1 MPIDFAEVRKKL
13 AKISGQNSTRDAYW
27 KPEQDTTYTIRIV
40 PFTNNEGQPFKE
52 RYFYYNIGKNPGL
65 LTPNQF
71 GKKDPIQELID
82 SLRADGTPE
91 SREMCKTLYPK
102 MRAYAAVIVRGEE
115 DKGPR
120 LWSFGKNVYQSLLGL
135 ILDEDYGDITDVSEG
150 RDIKVTVTKPPGAQ
164 YAKTDITVRPKQS
177 ALSDDSKLVTKWL
190 DAVPDIDAI
199 MPLKSY
205 EELEKIINEWVAGGE
220 ADTEAQGTERGGKT
234 PAAEE
239 TTKVEVVAETKG
251 VKKAAK
257 VHKDIDSA
265 FDDIIGSND

>member
-1 MPIDFAEVRKKL
+1 MPIDFSEVRKKL

-102 MRAYAAVIVRGEE
+102 MRAYAAVIVRGEPH
-115 DKGPR
+115 GCTR
-120 LWSFGKNVYQSLLGL
+120 VRGL
-135 ILDEDYGDITDVSEG
+135 
-150 RDIKVTVTKPPGAQ
+150 RRNRQ
-164 YAKTDITVRPKQS
+164 
-177 ALSDDSKLVTKWL
+177 
-190 DAVPDIDAI
+190 
-199 MPLKSY
+199 M
-205 EELEKIINEWVAGGE
+205 
-220 ADTEAQGTERGGKT
+220 
-234 PAAEE
+234 
-239 TTKVEVVAETKG
+239 
-251 VKKAAK
+251 
-257 VHKDIDSA
+257 H
-265 FDDIIGSND
+265 

>member
-82 SLRADGTPE
+82 NLRADGTQE
-91 SREMCKTLYPK
+91 SREMCKALYPK

-135 ILDEDYGDITDVSEG
+135 ILDEDYGDITDVKEG
-150 RDIKVTVTKPPGAQ
+150 RDIKVIVTKPPGAQ

-177 ALSDDSKLVTKWL
+177 ALSDDTKLVSKWL
-190 DAVPDIDAI
+190 ETVPDLDVI

-205 EELEKIINEWVAGGE
+205 EELEKIINEWVAGGSE
-220 ADTEAQGTERGGKT
+220 SDSDSSGTERGGKT
-234 PAAEE
+234 TTPVEE
-239 TTKVEVVAETKG
+239 KVEPATEAKTS
-251 VKKAAK
+251 KKAAK

-265 FDDIIGSND
+265 FDDIIGGND